1 MKMTG
6 EAQDIP
12 LSQRDFS
19 DLLQSISSM
28 DERKRKLW
36 LLIYNNALSDR
47 QRAIEQYQDL
57 STIAAGNSTEQS
69 VHARSIS
76 SFIERMS
83 KSNDQLL
90 KLADLV
96 EAAQRAA
103 DDGDGEV
110 DGDELY
116 DKIEG
121 RK

>member
-1 MKMTG
+1 MMTV
-6 EAQDIP
+6 ESQEQT

-36 LLIYNNALSDR
+36 LLIYANAMADR

-57 STIAAGNSTEQS
+57 SAIAAGNSTEQS

-83 KSNDQLL
+83 KANDQLL

-96 EAAQRAA
+96 ETAQRA
-103 DDGDGEV
+103 DDGDDEA
-110 DGDELY
+110 DGDDLY
-116 DKIEG
+116 SKIEG
-121 RK
+121 RQ

>member
-1 MKMTG
+1 MDG
-6 EAQDIP
+6 EQQLTLA
-12 LSQRDFS
+12 QRDFS

-36 LLIYNNALSDR
+36 LLIYANAMADR
-47 QRAIEQYQDL
+47 QRAIEQYADL
-57 STIAAGNSTEQS
+57 SQIAAGKSTEQS

-83 KSNDQLL
+83 KANDQLL

-96 EAAQRAA
+96 EVAQRASDS
-103 DDGDGEV
+103 DDGDE
-110 DGDELY
+110 DDLY
-116 DKIEG
+116 DKIGG